1 MQRRTV
7 LAGCGSLLAGLVA
20 GCLGNGTGGETPVDR
35 PTTPVLKPS
44 FTVAS
49 RNCGQGEDRA
59 SVSFAADTVGVN
71 GVIGGSNT
79 CESAALDSVTM
90 TDGTLRVAIVTVMP
104 ETGTPACGQCL
115 TDIEYQLEVQYTGPG
130 PDEVVV
136 RHDGSPVTRVAGP
149 GRD

>member
-1 MQRRTV
+1 MRRRTV
-7 LAGCGSLLAGLVA
+7 LAGGGSLLAGLVA
-20 GCLGNGTGGETPVDR
+20 GCLGNGTRGGTPTDG
-35 PTTPVLKPS
+35 PSTPVLNPG
-44 FTVAS
+44 FTVES

-59 SVSFAADTVGVN
+59 SVSFAEDTIGVD

-90 TDGTLRVAIVTVMP
+90 TDGTLRIAIVTIMP

-115 TDIEYQLEVQYTGPG
+115 TDIEYQLKVQYTGRA

-136 RHDGSPVTRVAGP
+136 RHDGSTVTRVARP
-149 GRD
+149 GGG